1 MSGNYWRQRRAAFGH
16 AFKGLGDLLVNH
28 PHAKIHAVLSVLV
41 IGLGIFFNYS
51 QGEWLAVVICIGMVW
66 SAEAFNTALEYL
78 TDLVSPEYHPLA
90 GKAKD
95 MAAAAVLCAS
105 LAALV
110 VGIVIL
116 LPKIWDLFLL

>member
-1 MSGNYWRQRRAAFGH
+1 MSGNYWQRRRAAFGH
-16 AFKGLGDLLVNH
+16 AFKGLGDLLYNH
-28 PHAKIHAVLSVLV
+28 PHAKIHAVLSSLVL
-41 IGLGIFFNYS
+41 GLGLFFHFS
-51 QGEWLAVVICIGMVW
+51 QGEWLAVVICIGLVW

-116 LPKIWDLFLL
+116 LPKIWDLLNS